1 MKKTYKARILLI
13 NIYRM
18 ISLNILLLV
27 SLSLM
32 SQEILNFETITPKE
46 ANIKS
51 NTADLY
57 SLYYD
62 NQPSLLIHD
71 KNATSSSSKT
81 DSRVVEVNVSNLN
94 VLNDR
99 DFDLSS
105 IELIRVIYNQSDK
118 TSQLD
123 LSKISNLTNLKAIVF
138 QCDFKCEPKQIENLI
153 STKAKISIPIYYLVS
168 IPQ

>member
-1 MKKTYKARILLI
+1 
-13 NIYRM
+13 M

-32 SQEILNFETITPKE
+32 SQEIINFETITPRE

-71 KNATSSSSKT
+71 KNVTSSSSKT
-81 DSRVVEVNVSNLN
+81 DSRVVEVNVSKLN
-94 VLNDR
+94 VLNDN
-99 DFDLSS
+99 DIDLSS
-105 IELIRVIYNQSDK
+105 IELIRVIYNQFDIPSE
-118 TSQLD
+118 LD
-123 LSKISNLTNLKAIVF
+123 LSRNSNLTNLKAIVF
-138 QCDFKCEPKQIENLI
+138 QCDFKCDPKLIEKLI
-153 STKAKISIPIYYLVS
+153 SVQAKNNIPIYYLIS